1 MSRKGPA
8 ASPHADRAYL
18 VLRDLIIRGRLAAGA
33 RAPEV
38 ELAARLGIS
47 RTPVREALR
56 RLAHEGFLVAPAGSR
71 RQRFAV
77 AALTAGDLR
86 DVYAI
91 MAALEGAA
99 GRNVIRL
106 SSRQRRGLGRT
117 LAAVEARFEALAR
130 HRTIDLDRIFDAHN
144 GFHHA
149 FVDACATPRLRQLI
163 EQVRPQ
169 VDRYEF
175 VYAPQVGPSYDETFA
190 EHQAMIRALRD
201 GSAGAAEAA
210 IRANWLNGAA
220 RLEKAIQRTGPRG
233 DYGGLVI
240 NVH

>member
-1 MSRKGPA
+1 MSRKA
-8 ASPHADRAYL
+8 AVASPHADRAYAA
-18 VLRDLIIRGRLAAGA
+18 LRDLIIRGRLAAGA

-38 ELAARLGIS
+38 ELAGRLGIS

-56 RLAHEGFLVAPAGSR
+56 RLAHEGFLVAPAGGR

-77 AALTAGDLR
+77 APLTAGDLR
-86 DVYAI
+86 DIYAI

-106 SSRQRRGLGRT
+106 SPGQRRGLART
-117 LAAVEARFEALAR
+117 LAALNARFEARAR
-130 HRTIDLDRIFDAHN
+130 RRTIDLDRIFDAHN
-144 GFHHA
+144 AVHHA
-149 FVDACATPRLRQLI
+149 FVEACATPRLRSLI

-175 VYAPQVGPSYDETFA
+175 VYAPQVGPSYEETFR
-190 EHQAMIRALRD
+190 EHRAMIRALRD

-220 RLEKAIQRTGPRG
+220 RLERAIQQTGPRG
-233 DYGGLVI
+233 DYSGLVI
-240 NVH
+240 SVH

>member
-1 MSRKGPA
+1 MSRKAPA
-8 ASPHADRAYL
+8 ASPHADRAYV

-77 AALTAGDLR
+77 APLTAGDLR
-86 DVYAI
+86 DVYAS
-91 MAALEGAA
+91 MAA
-99 GRNVIRL
+99 
-106 SSRQRRGLGRT
+106 Q
-117 LAAVEARFEALAR
+117 ALAR
-130 HRTIDLDRIFDAHN
+130 RRTIDVDRIFDAHN
-144 GFHHA
+144 AVHHA
-149 FVDACATPRLRQLI
+149 FVDACATPRLRSLI

-190 EHQAMIRALRD
+190 EHKAMIRALRD
-201 GSAGAAEAA
+201 GAAGAAEAA

-233 DYGGLVI
+233 DYSGLVI
-240 NVH
+240 SVH